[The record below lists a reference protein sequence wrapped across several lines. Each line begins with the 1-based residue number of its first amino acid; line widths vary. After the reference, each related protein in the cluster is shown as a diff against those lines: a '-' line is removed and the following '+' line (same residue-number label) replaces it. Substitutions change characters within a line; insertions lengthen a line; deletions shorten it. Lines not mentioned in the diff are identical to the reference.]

1 MFSSKLKELRIKMD
15 LTQKQIADSLKIDR
29 STYSYYESGKTCP
42 PLESLK
48 RLAMIFSVS
57 LDDLLEHDTASSAQP
72 ATQFNSTRVEYKKN
86 IPNDTSALTN
96 QEKECIVLFRQ
107 LNEKKKT
114 NVLRVMEKH
123 LEDFKV

>member
-1 MFSSKLKELRIKMD
+1 VFCSNLKELRIKMD

-42 PLESLK
+42 PLDSLK

-57 LDDLLEHDTASSAQP
+57 LDDLLEHNPTSTAQP
-72 ATQFNSTRVEYKKN
+72 ASTFNSSRVEYQKN

-96 QEKECIVLFRQ
+96 QEKECIILFRQ
-107 LNEKKKT
+107 LGEKKKA
-114 NVLRVMEKH
+114 NVLHVMEKH
-123 LEDFKV
+123 LEEFKV